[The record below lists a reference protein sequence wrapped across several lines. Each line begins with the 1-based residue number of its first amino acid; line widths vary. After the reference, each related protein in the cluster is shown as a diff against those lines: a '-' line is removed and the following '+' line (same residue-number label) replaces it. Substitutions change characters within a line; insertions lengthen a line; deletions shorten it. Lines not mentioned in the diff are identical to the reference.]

1 MQDYSFFWQR
11 SKIPLKCP
19 KQLKKLRSIYDSLD
33 RQDIFFSQ
41 KTHFFLFCEVKYR
54 KDFVILHRSY
64 PRLRANG
71 WDGDILESVIDAL
84 FLAIWNFHNTD
95 KPVKSNSGDECYGC
109 SIYSRSVPRANYALT
124 HTFRGALYTDRRGY
138 SDSVRSLV
146 GLWKASDSGT
156 GRWGYPAFC
165 MLSLIAKNPLANGYQ
180 SEQLLLTDARS

>member
-1 MQDYSFFWQR
+1 MF
-11 SKIPLKCP
+11 
-19 KQLKKLRSIYDSLD
+19 RSILDSLD
-33 RQDIFFSQ
+33 HQDAIFSQ
-41 KTHFFLFCEVKYR
+41 KTHFFLFNKVKSH
-54 KDFVILHRSY
+54 KDFVSLHRSY

-124 HTFRGALYTDRRGY
+124 HTFRGALYTYRRGY

-156 GRWGYPAFC
+156 GRWGYPAFS
-165 MLSLIAKNPLANGYQ
+165 MLLLVAKNLWRLGISQNNR
-180 SEQLLLTDARS
+180 LLTDARS

>member
-1 MQDYSFFWQR
+1 MFGCYNLFHYLC
-11 SKIPLKCP
+11 IVH
-19 KQLKKLRSIYDSLD
+19 
-33 RQDIFFSQ
+33 
-41 KTHFFLFCEVKYR
+41 THASGR
-54 KDFVILHRSY
+54 
-64 PRLRANG
+64 NG
-71 WDGDILESVIDAL
+71 WNSDILESVIDAL

-156 GRWGYPAFC
+156 SRWGYPAFC
-165 MLSLIAKNPLANGYQ
+165 MPSSVTKNPLAHGYQ
-180 SEQLLLTDARS
+180 SEQHVADRCQIISQLIYLEEDLQEGFSPNHSWNGLAERLICLKY